1 MPPNTLITSSLIP
14 TVFNVVLIIWFWSF
28 SYFYSCNTCDVSSYF
43 GTFTFILVPKYDK
56 FISKAW
62 FDIICAYA
70 CKIVFTGENILLF
83 FSLIIQLSN
92 NQFKTL
98 SMICNNPHLLQM
110 LTHMGI
116 KVFLPPTHGVSWLV
130 PTLLKVC

>member
-1 MPPNTLITSSLIP
+1 M
-14 TVFNVVLIIWFWSF
+14 
-28 SYFYSCNTCDVSSYF
+28 SSYF
-43 GTFTFILVPKYDK
+43 DNFTFILVPKYDK

-98 SMICNNPHLLQM
+98 PMICNNPHLLQM
-110 LTHMGI
+110 LTHMEI
-116 KVFLPPTHGVSWLV
+116 KVFLPPTHGVS
-130 PTLLKVC
+130 